1 MTPDTP
7 QSILMPWGYVEF
19 SNNEVSII
27 STVNDPPKVR
37 MASAEGGS
45 LGACS
50 FGVLRTDGRQE
61 EVILI
66 QGKRDERWRNDLSG
80 ELTIHIRD
88 HRIPG
93 DDASMV
99 KVMEMRADRIV
110 FCVPV
115 SPRGGVV

>member
-7 QSILMPWGYVEF
+7 QSILMPWGYIEF

-45 LGACS
+45 LGAVS

-66 QGKRDERWRNDLSG
+66 QGKRSEEHRHDPHNLSG
-80 ELTIHIRD
+80 EL
-88 HRIPG
+88 
-93 DDASMV
+93 
-99 KVMEMRADRIV
+99 RADRIV